1 MKLTPLFCTI
11 LFLAV
16 MLTASIAT
24 CEVLE
29 QVKTQGG
36 VEMLLLSGGTFV
48 MGDNNGE
55 VDEPEHEV
63 TVSPFYIDVTPV
75 TQREFMRLMGE
86 NPSKFPEA
94 QQPVEQI
101 RWSDAVR
108 YCNERSREE
117 GLEPA
122 YDLTNWTCN
131 FEADGYRLP
140 TEAEWEY
147 AARAGTATAYF
158 FGNDPAQL
166 RIHAW
171 FNDNAGDKPRPVGRR
186 RPNPW
191 GLHDITGNVWEWCN
205 DFYQVDYYK
214 ESPKQDPRGPEA
226 GDKKVLRGGCWNS
239 NAAACRV
246 AYRYNET
253 PGYTDACFG
262 YDIYG
267 FRVVRPK
274 R

>member
-1 MKLTPLFCTI
+1 MRNNHI
-11 LFLAV
+11 V
-16 MLTASIAT
+16 MLMTTVPLILLTWGVHAQVVEKAT
-24 CEVLE
+24 
-29 QVKTQGG
+29 TRGG
-36 VEMLLLSGGTFV
+36 VAMVLLEGGTFV

-63 TVSPFYIDVTPV
+63 SVSPFYIDVTPV
-75 TQREFMRLMGE
+75 TQHEYMRLMGD
-86 NPSKFPEA
+86 NPSKFPDP
-94 QQPVEQI
+94 QQPVEQV

-122 YDLTNWTCN
+122 YDLNNWTCN
-131 FEADGYRLP
+131 FDANGYRLP

-147 AARAGTATAYF
+147 AARAGTTSAYY
-158 FGNDPAQL
+158 FGDSPAQL
-166 RIHAW
+166 RLHAW
-171 FNDNAGDKPRPVGRR
+171 YNDNAGDKPRPVGRR

-191 GLHDITGNVWEWCN
+191 GLHDMAGNVWEWCN
-205 DFYQVDYYK
+205 DFYQVDYYLT
-214 ESPKQDPRGPEA
+214 SPKQDPRGPDE
-226 GDKKVLRGGCWNS
+226 GERKVLRGGCWNS
-239 NAAACRV
+239 SADACRS
-246 AYRYNET
+246 AYRYNEN